1 VGGAVHDEPVP
12 GLDSLDAAF
21 DLPET
26 VCDDPGLRD
35 LYEVIVQRM
44 RREAQY
50 LPMNTVQQ
58 LLIERIASNYIMLR
72 MKERAPVGSSD
83 GFAHASVQ
91 KDFNTFW
98 LSMTREFNSL
108 LATANSGNR
117 EAILGEVRDLV
128 LSTLGE
134 VRDPTQRQH
143 LMLSFSQ
150 AFEAAGL

>member
-1 VGGAVHDEPVP
+1 MP

-21 DLPET
+21 DLPES
-26 VCDDPGLRD
+26 VCNDQELRG

-58 LLIERIASNYIMLR
+58 LLIERIASNYVVLR
-72 MKERAPVGSSD
+72 MKERAAVGAAD
-83 GFAHASVQ
+83 GFASASVQ

-98 LSMTREFNSL
+98 LSMTREFNAL
-108 LATANSGNR
+108 LDRSNAGNR
-117 EAILGEVRDLV
+117 EAILGEVRDIV
-128 LSTLGE
+128 LSALGKE
-134 VRDPTQRQH
+134 VRDPTQRQQ